1 MAIRIYRIVQN
12 VIVIAAAVIL
22 MALAGMISFLDIN
35 PCVVV
40 SGSMEPEIP
49 TGSLCFID
57 CQQKD
62 PDIGDIICYKT
73 EDLSITHRVVGVTDS
88 GYITKGDSN
97 DSADPGIVKQSQ
109 IFGTYLFDI
118 PKLGYAVMFLKS
130 VEGIVAALIGVLCFA
145 ILGYVLSR
153 KQ

>member
-40 SGSMEPEIP
+40 SGSIEPEIP

-62 PDIGDIICYKT
+62 PDIGDII
-73 EDLSITHRVVGVTDS
+73 
-88 GYITKGDSN
+88 
-97 DSADPGIVKQSQ
+97 
-109 IFGTYLFDI
+109 
-118 PKLGYAVMFLKS
+118 
-130 VEGIVAALIGVLCFA
+130 
-145 ILGYVLSR
+145 
-153 KQ
+153 